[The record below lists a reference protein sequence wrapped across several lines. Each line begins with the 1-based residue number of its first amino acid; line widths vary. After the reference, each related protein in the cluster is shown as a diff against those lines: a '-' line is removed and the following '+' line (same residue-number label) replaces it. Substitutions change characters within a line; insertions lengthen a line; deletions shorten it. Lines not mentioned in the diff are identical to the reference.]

1 MNTEKL
7 DCLRQKI
14 RCNLSADRYEH
25 TLGVERAVVFIGE
38 RILPHKLYELRV
50 AALLHD
56 ITKEM
61 PYADQKHFLA
71 TEGVQLTCDDVM
83 SEKTLHQLS
92 GAKMAEKSFS
102 DYITP
107 EIIHAISCHSTGC
120 ADMSVFDEILYLA
133 DYVEDTRRH
142 ESCIAL
148 RNRLL
153 DELKKSSAEDYV
165 QVLHKICLESINQT
179 IEHLIQKG
187 GFVHSNSFA
196 ARAFLVEKLNNGSR
210 E

>member
-1 MNTEKL
+1 
-7 DCLRQKI
+7 
-14 RCNLSADRYEH
+14 
-25 TLGVERAVVFIGE
+25 
-38 RILPHKLYELRV
+38 
-50 AALLHD
+50 
-56 ITKEM
+56 
-61 PYADQKHFLA
+61 
-71 TEGVQLTCDDVM
+71 
-83 SEKTLHQLS
+83 
-92 GAKMAEKSFS
+92 
-102 DYITP
+102 
-107 EIIHAISCHSTGC
+107 
-120 ADMSVFDEILYLA
+120 MSVFDEILYLA

>member
-1 MNTEKL
+1 MNTDNL
-7 DCLRQKI
+7 DYLREHVSHI
-14 RCNLSADRYEH
+14 MSSDRFEH
-25 TLGVERAVVFIGE
+25 TLGVERAASFIGE
-38 RILPHKLYELRV
+38 KILPDKLYELRV

-61 PYADQKHFLA
+61 TFDAQYRFLVN
-71 TEGVQLTCDDVM
+71 EGVNLTHDDIM
-83 SEKTLHQLS
+83 SKMTLHQLS

-107 EIIHAISCHSTGC
+107 EIIHAISYHSTGC

-153 DELKKSSAEDYV
+153 DELEKSSAEDYV